1 MGVVSIVVTVELS
14 PCIVDDDDDDD
25 DDDDADDDDDDD
37 DMKTAGYIYD
47 KSWSSYYSANT
58 RIPTRN

>member
-25 DDDDADDDDDDD
+25 DDDDEVGEDE
-37 DMKTAGYIYD
+37 KI
-47 KSWSSYYSANT
+47 
-58 RIPTRN
+58 IPPLRGGPSVLT